1 MKKIVIGTT
10 EIEVKSLTPFAYTQA
25 KGEKEKVLRIEV
37 AAEVAT
43 FEQLRAAL
51 EGATDPVQYKEDDAL
66 VCEYAGYGVFSAQYK
81 DGVYTVELHKTSL
94 VEQMSALLVANE
106 KLNKANTALT
116 QAAEALAAQN
126 EALAAQNA
134 LHDATLAEV
143 LEVILP
149 ATLEELWGLVLDHDE
164 RLTVLEENGTENTEN
179 ETENTEN
186 ETENEET
193 ETAAAAEGDTVTE

>member
-10 EIEVKSLTPFAYTQA
+10 AIEVKSLTPFAYTQVR
-25 KGEKEKVLRIEV
+25 GEKEKVLQIEV
-37 AAEVAT
+37 DAAVAT

-51 EGATDPVQYKEDDAL
+51 EGAKDPVQYKEDDEL
-66 VCEYAGYGVFSAQYK
+66 VCEYVGYGVFSAKYK

-106 KLNKANTALT
+106 NLNKANATLTKTAK
-116 QAAEALAAQN
+116 ALAAQN
-126 EALAAQNA
+126 EALAAQNEALVEQNA

-149 ATLEELWGLVLDHDE
+149 ATMEELWALVMDHDE
-164 RLTVLEENGTENTEN
+164 RLANLETP
-179 ETENTEN
+179 
-186 ETENEET
+186 EET
-193 ETAAAAEGDTVTE
+193 ETDAAAEGDTVTE